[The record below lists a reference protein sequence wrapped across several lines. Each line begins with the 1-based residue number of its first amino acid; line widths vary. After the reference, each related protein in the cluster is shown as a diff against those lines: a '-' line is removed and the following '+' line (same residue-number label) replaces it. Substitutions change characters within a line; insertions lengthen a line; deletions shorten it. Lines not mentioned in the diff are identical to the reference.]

1 MEDYSTMSSLFS
13 RAYIR
18 NVASQPAHHIVPA
31 GVDVVV
37 CHADQPRPGLL
48 STVSTVYCLLCLLST
63 VPAGVDVVV
72 CHADQPGP
80 GLLVYC
86 LLSPV
91 YCLLLKM
98 THLKF
103 EEPGPAVG
111 SLKGF
116 APSSVEILG
125 LLRNLFPG
133 ELLGEYLRHVVG

>member
-37 CHADQPRPGLL
+37 CHADQP
-48 STVSTVYCLLCLLST
+48 
-63 VPAGVDVVV
+63 
-72 CHADQPGP
+72 GP
-80 GLLVYC
+80 GLLGYC

-133 ELLGEYLRHVVG
+133 ELRGEYLRHVVG